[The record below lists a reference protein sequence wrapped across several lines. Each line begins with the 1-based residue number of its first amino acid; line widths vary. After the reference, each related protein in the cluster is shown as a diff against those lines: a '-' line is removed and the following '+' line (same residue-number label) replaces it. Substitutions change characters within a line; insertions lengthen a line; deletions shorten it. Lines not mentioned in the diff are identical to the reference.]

1 MRKTHAAN
9 PCDPWRFQANNRPD
23 SVHCIHPMV
32 TLIEKLDA
40 ISKRFERGVEAPGF
54 VRHYEDAAHIIQA
67 AQNLPVLVD
76 HEGST
81 HLIREML
88 AEKQI
93 RWAPRADDP
102 AFRPLDIEGMFWG
115 PRLSLAEATELI
127 RAWIES
133 LEA

>member
-1 MRKTHAAN
+1 
-9 PCDPWRFQANNRPD
+9 
-23 SVHCIHPMV
+23 MV

-102 AFRPLDIEGMFWG
+102 AFRPLDKDRWGAVERAHAAIEGRFWPPPQPSG
-115 PRLSLAEATELI
+115 SDGTHLGLD
-127 RAWIES
+127 
-133 LEA
+133 